1 MWEQRQHRTSVVPRV
16 VGEPLGGQ
24 LGGVRHV
31 AAAAVL
37 RGHRRAHAGRL
48 LVLQGSLRSG

>member
-1 MWEQRQHRTSVVPRV
+1 MVEERQHGTSVVPRV
-16 VGEPLGGQ
+16 VGEPALGQ

-48 LVLQGSLRSG
+48 LVLERRLVN